1 MIWWYRVAVYNKG
14 PMATE
19 SMVVRPSTTGL
30 GRSSLFPG
38 SASSRFE
45 IHLSYMLA
53 RRTWFDLRQESRF
66 LRLTHILNKV
76 DKPLQRCEDE
86 DNEFFQWAQLPA
98 ETGWWRTWIW
108 WRTPDQHA
116 FFCRG
121 CTQPC
126 RTSASLKKNW
136 GDETVCPFGVLV
148 VLIWRLL
155 CTPKTSRCIFFEHCY
170 LNNDP
175 YQGSWSAMAELAAL
189 SLAGNIVQ
197 FVDFGIKLFSEARD
211 LYESAQDGR
220 TEDLELESVTLDLK
234 SFAQSLHS
242 NAKPGSQPKKPS
254 ADDIALMKLAVSC
267 EKLANELLK
276 LLDDLKVKGQQNRR
290 WKSFRQALRHVKKA
304 EKINKLEVR
313 LEKLRKQI
321 TTHLIG
327 ILRFVF
333 QFKLPCCTASG

>member
-1 MIWWYRVAVYNKG
+1 
-14 PMATE
+14 
-19 SMVVRPSTTGL
+19 
-30 GRSSLFPG
+30 
-38 SASSRFE
+38 
-45 IHLSYMLA
+45 
-53 RRTWFDLRQESRF
+53 
-66 LRLTHILNKV
+66 
-76 DKPLQRCEDE
+76 
-86 DNEFFQWAQLPA
+86 
-98 ETGWWRTWIW
+98 
-108 WRTPDQHA
+108 
-116 FFCRG
+116 
-121 CTQPC
+121 
-126 RTSASLKKNW
+126 
-136 GDETVCPFGVLV
+136 
-148 VLIWRLL
+148 
-155 CTPKTSRCIFFEHCY
+155 
-170 LNNDP
+170 
-175 YQGSWSAMAELAAL
+175 MAELAAL